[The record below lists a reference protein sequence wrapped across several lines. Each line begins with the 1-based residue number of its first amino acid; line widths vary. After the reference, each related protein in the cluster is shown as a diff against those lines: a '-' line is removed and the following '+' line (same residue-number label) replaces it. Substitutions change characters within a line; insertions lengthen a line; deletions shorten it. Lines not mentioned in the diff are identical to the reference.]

1 MPWVLTR
8 RGHLTAPHPW
18 VYRRM
23 LKDTAP
29 GLADGEEVQ
38 VLLADGTPAGRGFY
52 NGRSMIAVRVLSGDA
67 DRPLDAAFF
76 RERIGR
82 AVALRRETLGLERST
97 DSFRVI
103 HSEGD
108 GLSGLI
114 VDRFASVLVIEY
126 FSLAMQR
133 RHGLIRDLLL
143 ESFPGSEVVWR
154 VDADIARREGIPP
167 APEPSGGAVEIR
179 ENKMR
184 FLVRPGGG
192 HKTGFFC
199 DQREN
204 RERFAALVR
213 GRKVLDAFCYT
224 GGFGIAARTAGKARQ
239 VVGVDLDENALAVA
253 RENGALNRA
262 EIEWIHADAF
272 KYLRAQRDAVEPFEA
287 VVLDPPKWAP
297 SREQI
302 PRARERYRDLSLAG
316 IRALRNGGLLLACSC
331 SGLISQEDFLSLLR
345 SAAVHA
351 RRQLQVFAVEGAAR
365 DHPFSIHCQESRYLK
380 AVYAW
385 VGR

>member
-1 MPWVLTR
+1 MGEVKSIGLIVTWAAAGESRYNPRVSGPAPPGPDPLAGPSPATETAAPAPWVLTR
-8 RGHLTAPHPW
+8 RGRLAVPHPW

-23 LKDTAP
+23 LKETSP
-29 GLADGEEVQ
+29 GLVDGEEVQ
-38 VLLADGTPAGRGFY
+38 VLLRDGTPAGRGFY
-52 NGRSMIAVRVLSGDA
+52 HGRSMIAVRVLSRDA

-82 AVALRRETLGLERST
+82 AVALRREALGLGRST

-114 VDRFASVLVIEY
+114 VDRFASVLVVEY
-126 FSLAMQR
+126 FSLAMHR

-143 ESFPGSEVVWR
+143 ESFPDSEVVWR
-154 VDADIARREGIPP
+154 VDADIAQREGIPP
-167 APEPSGGAVEIR
+167 APEPPARAVEIR

-224 GGFGIAARTAGKARQ
+224 GAFGIAARTAGKARQ

-253 RENGALNRA
+253 RENGSLNRA

-272 KYLRAQRDAVEPFEA
+272 K
-287 VVLDPPKWAP
+287 
-297 SREQI
+297 
-302 PRARERYRDLSLAG
+302 
-316 IRALRNGGLLLACSC
+316 
-331 SGLISQEDFLSLLR
+331 
-345 SAAVHA
+345 
-351 RRQLQVFAVEGAAR
+351 
-365 DHPFSIHCQESRYLK
+365 
-380 AVYAW
+380 
-385 VGR
+385 